1 MYIIV
6 IILAVIVVVGWLAYE
21 MLMAPLMPD
30 DYDTRE
36 IYKPKESSPKSE
48 EDEIKNKWENGR
60 SENDPVTLW
69 NNTKQKKK

>member
-1 MYIIV
+1 MYIII

-30 DYDTRE
+30 DYDVKD
-36 IYKPKESSPKSE
+36 IYKQKESFPQAE
-48 EDEIKNKWENGR
+48 EDEIKNKWKNGR